1 MVEVD
6 NLGDIALFVGLNNS
20 FSGFSLVASDF
31 PGCKANCIYFFT
43 DKEKGV
49 FNLEDGII
57 KTIVL
62 NMSISCWKEMEKTK
76 QVSLDSSCSWSQLP
90 GELLS
95 LINERLSLLDL
106 IRFSCVCPTWRS
118 VSASEISHRRY
129 QLPWLI
135 LPNEVEPNSNEE
147 GSSSRDRF
155 RGLSGMYTRSRK
167 QDSIY
172 RDGLLSFYSILERKI
187 YKVEIP
193 NKHRICGTYYGWLLT
208 IGENSDMRL
217 FHPFTGKV
225 LDLPP
230 LKFRQCLRYK
240 YRLETGFLYNATIN
254 TNTKE
259 CGICNIQVDECPFA
273 SWIALGIEREHHYN
287 GLLYYKGEYYA
298 LRFGGDLVLVKGLDG
313 APLPTASLVTSSRNF
328 NFSRDGIY
336 LVATSSDL
344 LKVTRFCDN
353 SRATQRFLVHKLD
366 FAETKWLEV
375 ESLSNCALFVGVND
389 SFSIVASDFPGCHE
403 NCIYF
408 FTGEDKGIFNL
419 QDGTIQT
426 ICPSDS
432 KFISLQPVRFSANPI

>member
-1 MVEVD
+1 MEMTKR
-6 NLGDIALFVGLNNS
+6 ISSNS
-20 FSGFSLVASDF
+20 SG
-31 PGCKANCIYFFT
+31 
-43 DKEKGV
+43 
-49 FNLEDGII
+49 
-57 KTIVL
+57 
-62 NMSISCWKEMEKTK
+62 
-76 QVSLDSSCSWSQLP
+76 SWSQLP
-90 GELLS
+90 DELLS

-135 LPNEVEPNSNEE
+135 LPNEVENISNEE
-147 GSSSRDRF
+147 GSSSHDRF
-155 RGLSGMYTRSRK
+155 RGMYTRISCSK
-167 QDSIY
+167 EDSIY

-259 CGICNIQVDECPFA
+259 CGICNIQVDEVIPSNDPDCKSSVSHPCVVLSVPSRRGRMLHKQLFFTRPGTDD

-389 SFSIVASDFPGCHE
+389 SFSVVASDFPGCHE

-408 FTGEDKGIFNL
+408 FTGDDKGIFNL

-432 KFISLQPVRFSANPI
+432 KFISLQPIRFSANPI